1 MPGEL
6 LSSLPIITL
15 NDGSKMPAV
24 GLGCWMG
31 SYGEG
36 ERCEQMVRTAL
47 KVGYRHFDTA
57 AGYQNEK
64 HTGRAIRES
73 GVPRSEIFLTTKLA
87 NTDHHRVRE
96 AFEASLAQL
105 DCEYVDLYLM
115 HWPQHQDETGR
126 ALKEDESPTFV
137 ETWKEMEKLLET
149 GKVKSIGVSNFSVK
163 TFDVLLPHVKIVP
176 VVNQVQLH
184 PYLPQTELL
193 DYCTSKG
200 IHLTA
205 YSPLGQ
211 TNSPLFT
218 DDTIV
223 RIAEKYGISTGQ
235 VLLSWGVQRGTSV
248 VPKSEKEERL
258 RSNLKLVKFDSEDFE
273 AINAI
278 HKQPG
283 KNKNVAFHM
292 GYVDGKPGMF
302 GWTYEQLGWEYDY
315 E

>member
-1 MPGEL
+1 
-6 LSSLPIITL
+6 
-15 NDGSKMPAV
+15 
-24 GLGCWMG
+24 
-31 SYGEG
+31 
-36 ERCEQMVRTAL
+36 
-47 KVGYRHFDTA
+47 
-57 AGYQNEK
+57 
-64 HTGRAIRES
+64 
-73 GVPRSEIFLTTKLA
+73 
-87 NTDHHRVRE
+87 
-96 AFEASLAQL
+96 
-105 DCEYVDLYLM
+105 
-115 HWPQHQDETGR
+115 
-126 ALKEDESPTFV
+126 
-137 ETWKEMEKLLET
+137 MEKLLET

-176 VVNQVQLH
+176 VVNQVRMVGSITLLKRKLTPTSDPKVQLH

-258 RSNLKLVKFDSEDFE
+258 RSNLKVRF
-273 AINAI
+273 
-278 HKQPG
+278 
-283 KNKNVAFHM
+283 
-292 GYVDGKPGMF
+292 
-302 GWTYEQLGWEYDY
+302 
-315 E
+315 